1 MRNWMRAA
9 CCLIMLSLL
18 LISTPVWA
26 QSLWS
31 DNSPAA
37 NLFTDR
43 KARAVGDTVTILIN
57 ENSSAVRSGA
67 ANNAKSANVDM
78 KAGTGIFG
86 WIAAANAET
95 SDKFDAKGT
104 LTNTNKVNAKLTT
117 TVTEV
122 KPNGSMVITGT
133 QTIKQNN
140 EEQKIT
146 ITGIVRPDDIAADNT
161 VLSTYVADAQIK
173 IDGKGP
179 VANKQRQG
187 ILSQILNI
195 LFSLT

>member
-1 MRNWMRAA
+1 
-9 CCLIMLSLL
+9 
-18 LISTPVWA
+18 
-26 QSLWS
+26 
-31 DNSPAA
+31 
-37 NLFTDR
+37 
-43 KARAVGDTVTILIN
+43 
-57 ENSSAVRSGA
+57 
-67 ANNAKSANVDM
+67 
-78 KAGTGIFG
+78 
-86 WIAAANAET
+86 
-95 SDKFDAKGT
+95 
-104 LTNTNKVNAKLTT
+104 
-117 TVTEV
+117 
-122 KPNGSMVITGT
+122 MVITGT

-195 LFSLT
+195 LF

>member
-195 LFSLT
+195 LF

>member
-187 ILSQILNI
+187 ILSKILNI
-195 LFSLT
+195 LF

>member
-1 MRNWMRAA
+1 MRSWMRAA
-9 CCLIMLSLL
+9 CCLIVLSLL
-18 LISTPVWA
+18 LIGTPVWA

-37 NLFTDR
+37 NLFSDR

-195 LFSLT
+195 LF

>member
-1 MRNWMRAA
+1 M
-9 CCLIMLSLL
+9 
-18 LISTPVWA
+18 
-26 QSLWS
+26 
-31 DNSPAA
+31 
-37 NLFTDR
+37 
-43 KARAVGDTVTILIN
+43 
-57 ENSSAVRSGA
+57 RSGA

-195 LFSLT
+195 LF

>member
-187 ILSQILNI
+187 ILSQILNF
-195 LFSLT
+195 LF

>member
-37 NLFTDR
+37 NLFSDR

-78 KAGTGIFG
+78 KAGAGIFG
-86 WIAAANAET
+86 WIAAANADE

-195 LFSLT
+195 LF

>member
-1 MRNWMRAA
+1 MRSWMRAA
-9 CCLIMLSLL
+9 CCLIVLSLL
-18 LISTPVWA
+18 LIGTPVWA

-195 LFSLT
+195 LF